1 MISRKLRLGASVAAL
16 ATALALPAAAEVT
29 LQTDDSTIKISGEL
43 LGYDGEYYTIRS
55 SIGTVRLNAAI
66 VNCFG
71 DECPQA
77 GGAALDLKVAINDA
91 TAGELMGT
99 LANAY
104 AKRNDLSSEQV
115 VSQRGDVTRVSFS
128 TDNEPK
134 GGVELI
140 RQSEQASFAALAR
153 GEVQFVLTTQPVTD
167 ATVETLAAAGIPD
180 PREAGENVI
189 ALDALVP
196 VTHPDN
202 EIRSLTTVELAQVF
216 AGRIRNWSELGGPD
230 MPIEVLLPAADLPI
244 AQEIERSVLRP
255 NRLRASAAAERF
267 DSLRDL
273 AAEVSERRGAISLIS
288 AGRPGPARTVPV
300 RQVCGPLAYAGE
312 FEVRAEEYPLARRVY
327 LYQAG
332 GNISGGGDEFL
343 DFLTSDDAQAVLE
356 GSGFVGQD
364 ISVQPINVQG
374 TRFATALISADS
386 PERLTKVRD
395 LSAELAASDRVSTTF
410 RFRSGSSQLDA
421 KAAQDIERIADFLTS
436 KEIGT
441 REVTLIGFTDDVGR
455 DDLNEQ
461 LALQRA
467 ERIREAI
474 LLYAGGRIPADRV
487 RVKSYGE
494 LAPVGCNE
502 TPEGR
507 NANRRVEVWID

>member
-1 MISRKLRLGASVAAL
+1 MISRKLRLGVSMAAI
-16 ATALALPAAAEVT
+16 AVGAALPALSEVT

-43 LGYDGEYYTIRS
+43 LGYDGEYFTIRS

-71 DECPQA
+71 PECPQA
-77 GGAALDLKVAINDA
+77 DASLDLRVAITDA
-91 TAGELMGT
+91 TAAELMGT
-99 LANAY
+99 LTAAY
-104 AKRNDLSSEQV
+104 ARRSDLTAKPV
-115 VSQRGDVTRVSFS
+115 TGDGGAITRVSFS
-128 TDNEPK
+128 SGEEQK
-134 GGVELI
+134 GGVDFVQ
-140 RQSEQASFAALAR
+140 QSEAASFAALAR
-153 GEVQFVLTTQPVTD
+153 GEVQFVLSTQPVTD
-167 ATVETLAAAGIPD
+167 QTVETLAAAGIPD
-180 PREAGENVI
+180 PREAGESVI

-202 EIRSLTTVELAQVF
+202 EIRSLTTVELAQIF

-230 MPIEVLLPAADLPI
+230 MPIEVLLPAAGLPI
-244 AQEIERSVLRP
+244 AQEIDRAVLRP
-255 NRLRASAAAERF
+255 NRLRAAPDAQRF
-267 DSLRDL
+267 ENLRDL
-273 AAEVSERRGAISLIS
+273 ATEVSERRGAISLIS
-288 AGRPGPARTVPV
+288 AGRPGPARMLPV

-332 GNISGGGDEFL
+332 GKISGGGDEFL

-356 GSGFVGQD
+356 DSGFTGQD
-364 ISVQPINVQG
+364 ISIQPINVQG

-386 PERLTKVRD
+386 PERLLKMREMSAD
-395 LSAELAASDRVSTTF
+395 LATSDRVSTTF
-410 RFRSGSSQLDA
+410 RFRSGSAQLDA
-421 KAAQDIERIADFLTS
+421 KATQDIERIADFLTS
-436 KEIGT
+436 KKIGT
-441 REVTLIGFTDDVGR
+441 RSISLIGFTDDVGR

-474 LLYAGGRIPADRV
+474 LLAAGGRIPAERIK
-487 RVKSYGE
+487 VKSYGE

>member
-1 MISRKLRLGASVAAL
+1 MISRKLRLGVSMAAI
-16 ATALALPAAAEVT
+16 AVGAALPALSEVT

-43 LGYDGEYYTIRS
+43 LGYDGEYFTIRS

-71 DECPQA
+71 PECPQA
-77 GGAALDLKVAINDA
+77 DASLDLRVAITDA
-91 TAGELMGT
+91 TAAELMGT
-99 LANAY
+99 LTTAY
-104 AKRNDLSSEQV
+104 ARRSDLTAKPV
-115 VSQRGDVTRVSFS
+115 TGDGGAITRVSFS
-128 TDNEPK
+128 SGEEQK
-134 GGVELI
+134 GGVDFVQ
-140 RQSEQASFAALAR
+140 QSEAASFAALAR
-153 GEVQFVLTTQPVTD
+153 GEVQFVLSTQPVTD
-167 ATVETLAAAGIPD
+167 QTVETLAAAGIPD
-180 PREAGENVI
+180 PREAGESVI

-386 PERLTKVRD
+386 PERLAKVRD

-410 RFRSGSSQLDA
+410 RFRTGSSQLDA

-441 REVTLIGFTDDVGR
+441 RRVTLIGFTDDVGR